1 MTAPTEPPPAVRA
14 IHLSQDAVVTFRLLY
29 EHSIEAAALADAADP
44 RLRRM
49 DGQAFEA
56 ELSSTLFLDH
66 QGMSTS
72 ILSIRDV
79 SALQRVQ
86 RSLHESEM
94 RLGFALDAA
103 RIGDWDMDL
112 RTNVARRSLRHDP
125 CFGYR
130 EPVATWGDGSVHWL
144 WSKGRF
150 YFDDDGRP
158 QRVAGI
164 QVDVTARRALDDAL
178 RRSVERLQLV
188 LRTSSEGPWDIDL
201 TTGMPYCSPGWLEM
215 LGLDVA
221 LRPPDAEF
229 WLALCHPEDIA
240 RVRQAFAAALE
251 GSSDTYEIELRMRHA
266 DGHCV
271 PVQSRGIVVRD
282 DQGRAQRVT
291 GSNRDLTQ
299 RNRLR
304 ETAHRRVVAE
314 ASSQAK
320 SDFLTQ
326 MSHELRTPLNAVI
339 GFSQLLKV
347 HGTEA
352 LSAAQERHIGH
363 IEQAGWHLLARR
375 PCGPALLARRRWPG
389 RAHGKRQRARAR
401 RSAASATVSAL
412 QSARTR
418 GRPGAGHGHRPG
430 DLQAPGRIDERHAD
444 GVQRRRQGQRVRA
457 APARGREHGGPW
469 PAIGAHKPTGAD
481 PAGQAT
487 ARRRWPGRACR
498 AQERPGH
505 GHHPRRRRRRLGRCV
520 HRIDGRRAGGR
531 RPDLP
536 GQADRDAP
544 AVCRDRRL
552 AGRRRAAAAASRLRR
567 GCRGA
572 HRRLVEPV
580 VTDTA

>member
-1 MTAPTEPPPAVRA
+1 MAAPTEPPPAVRA

-86 RSLHESEM
+86 RSLHESEI

-130 EPVATWGDGSVHWL
+130 EPVDTWGDGSVHWL
-144 WSKGRF
+144 WSKGCF
-150 YFDDDGRP
+150 YFDDQGRP

-201 TTGMPYCSPGWLEM
+201 TTGMPYCSPRWLEM

-251 GSSDTYEIELRMRHA
+251 GRSDTYEIELRMRHA

-363 IEQAGWHLLARR
+363 IEQAGWPLLPGGRVDLHCSLDADGQVKLSVSDNGRGLDAAQQAQLFQR
-375 PCGPALLARRRWPG
+375 FNRLGQEAGPAQGTGIGLVICKRLAELMGGTLTVSSRVG
-389 RAHGKRQRARAR
+389 RGSVFALHLPV
-401 RSAASATVSAL
+401 AASAAASGLQSVRTSPPALILLDMQLPDGGGLDVLAALKSAPATATIPVVVVVVSADA
-412 QSARTR
+412 ST
-418 GRPGAGHGHRPG
+418 
-430 DLQAPGRIDERHAD
+430 ESM
-444 GVQRRRQGQRVRA
+444 RA
-457 APARGREHGGPW
+457 ALA
-469 PAIGAHKPTGAD
+469 AGALTYLAKPI
-481 PAGQAT
+481 
-487 ARRRWPGRACR
+487 
-498 AQERPGH
+498 EMH
-505 GHHPRRRRRRLGRCV
+505 RLFAE
-520 HRIDGRRAGGR
+520 IDAA
-531 RPDLP
+531 L
-536 GQADRDAP
+536 
-544 AVCRDRRL
+544 
-552 AGRRRAAAAASRLRR
+552 AAAAQPPRHP
-567 GCRGA
+567 G
-572 HRRLVEPV
+572 
-580 VTDTA
+580 